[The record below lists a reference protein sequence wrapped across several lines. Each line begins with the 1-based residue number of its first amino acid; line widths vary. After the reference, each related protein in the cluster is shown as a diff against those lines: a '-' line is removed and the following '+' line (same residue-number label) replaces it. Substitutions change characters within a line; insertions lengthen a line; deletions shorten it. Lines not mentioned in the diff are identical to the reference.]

1 MLLVWIV
8 AALLVGSS
16 KSTPLDD
23 YVIRP
28 DENYY
33 YGFLM
38 ELKGPD
44 YVVYILNM
52 TSQKW
57 MTEAETSKPLW
68 WHFVSVIIPNTLN
81 YTETAFL
88 YIDGGD
94 NDNKIPSMKDESIAG
109 MTTLAVSTGAI
120 CAVINQIPN
129 QPTVFL
135 DDPERKER
143 YEDGIIAWTWRK
155 FLDGEMSPEI
165 LLRLPMTKAV
175 VRGMD
180 SISTFYQSL
189 RGSTINKFV
198 LAGQSKRGWTTWT
211 AAAVDKRVVGIV
223 PTVMDLLNIQQSL
236 HHHYQS
242 LGGWTYAFQDY
253 YKLNITADLD
263 NPNMMWLQAVV
274 DPQTYFMRLTMPK
287 LIVTA
292 SGDEMFL
299 PDNSY
304 YYFDKLPGTKFLRVI
319 PNADHSLSGHTLSYL
334 MNIKTFFLY
343 ILNNAQ
349 FPNVTWE
356 RTADAYSGRTVVTT
370 SRPPKTVTVYQ
381 AKTMDDGRRDF
392 RLAVKSPS
400 SGGSVPHPVIWYS
413 SSATQKSPTVYEAEI
428 MRPLKGWT
436 AFFIQLEFDGPS
448 GSTLQVTTEV
458 NIVPDIFPY
467 PDCTGQTCYGTL
479 V

>member
-8 AALLVGSS
+8 AALLVGSC

-81 YTETAFL
+81 YTETVFL

-94 NDNKIPSMKDESIAG
+94 NDNKIPSIKDESIAG

-143 YEDGIIAWTWRK
+143 YEDSIIAWTWRK

-198 LAGQSKRGWTTWT
+198 
-211 AAAVDKRVVGIV
+211 
-223 PTVMDLLNIQQSL
+223 
-236 HHHYQS
+236 
-242 LGGWTYAFQDY
+242 
-253 YKLNITADLD
+253 
-263 NPNMMWLQAVV
+263 
-274 DPQTYFMRLTMPK
+274 
-287 LIVTA
+287 
-292 SGDEMFL
+292 
-299 PDNSY
+299 
-304 YYFDKLPGTKFLRVI
+304 
-319 PNADHSLSGHTLSYL
+319 
-334 MNIKTFFLY
+334 
-343 ILNNAQ
+343 
-349 FPNVTWE
+349 
-356 RTADAYSGRTVVTT
+356 
-370 SRPPKTVTVYQ
+370 
-381 AKTMDDGRRDF
+381 
-392 RLAVKSPS
+392 
-400 SGGSVPHPVIWYS
+400 
-413 SSATQKSPTVYEAEI
+413 
-428 MRPLKGWT
+428 
-436 AFFIQLEFDGPS
+436 
-448 GSTLQVTTEV
+448 
-458 NIVPDIFPY
+458 
-467 PDCTGQTCYGTL
+467 
-479 V
+479 